1 MKPYTPYI
9 PYLPYNLIPLCPMPY
24 ALCPYVPIPY
34 APFTFSMEKYLIN
47 WRNNH

>member
-34 APFTFSMEKYLIN
+34 APFYFYHGEVSDKLEE
-47 WRNNH
+47 